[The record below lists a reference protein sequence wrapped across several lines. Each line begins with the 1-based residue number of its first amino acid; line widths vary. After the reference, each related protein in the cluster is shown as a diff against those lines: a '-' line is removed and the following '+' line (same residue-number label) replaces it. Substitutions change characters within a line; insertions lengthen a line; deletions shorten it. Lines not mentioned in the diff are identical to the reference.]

1 MTKALSDYYNDP
13 IVIVVVVNIIIKK
26 WKNVFVHYNKK
37 AEIIG
42 ARSNLYLG
50 EVLKW

>member
-13 IVIVVVVNIIIKK
+13 IVIVVVVTIIIKK
-26 WKNVFVHYNKK
+26 WKNLFVHYNKK
-37 AEIIG
+37 TEIIG

-50 EVLKW
+50 EVLK

>member
-37 AEIIG
+37 AEIIA
-42 ARSNLYLG
+42 ARSNLFLG
-50 EVLKW
+50 EVLTW

>member
-13 IVIVVVVNIIIKK
+13 IVIVVVVTIIIKK
-26 WKNVFVHYNKK
+26 WKNVFVHCNKK

>member
-1 MTKALSDYYNDP
+1 MTNALSDYYNDP
-13 IVIVVVVNIIIKK
+13 IVIVVVVTIIIKK
-26 WKNVFVHYNKK
+26 WKNLFVHYNKK
-37 AEIIG
+37 TEIIG